1 MDGQETVGNTWGELC
16 GREQDGSDDR
26 VDGGEIVGNS
36 FGRAP
41 LGKER
46 YGSDDRAD
54 GRETVRERDGSDD
67 RVDGRETV
75 GNSSGRALLGGSEME
90 TMTGWTD
97 GKLWEIAR
105 GELFWEGARW
115 KRRQG
120 GRKGNRGK

>member
-54 GRETVRERDGSDD
+54 GRETV
-67 RVDGRETV
+67 

-90 TMTGWTD
+90 ATTGWTE
-97 GKLWEIAR
+97 GKPWEIAR

-115 KRRQG
+115 KR
-120 GRKGNRGK
+120 